1 MRKHCAVFERV
12 LIRGI
17 PKDWSLLKT
26 TYGDSSAALAFR
38 RSDGPVITVFI
49 SSDNSLVDNK
59 PKTGFFDRVCSAF
72 TWFFSNKV
80 RFWKSF

>member
-26 TYGDSSAALAFR
+26 TYGDSSAALAFIR
-38 RSDGPVITVFI
+38 TDGVRVVVLI
-49 SSDNSLVDNK
+49 SCDKVL
-59 PKTGFFDRVCSAF
+59 TGNAH
-72 TWFFSNKV
+72 K
-80 RFWKSF
+80 KSFFRKIYDVFRTIFKISPTSGRK